1 MKALFWILS
10 AIALAVGLT
19 ALALRSST
27 GYVQIVWPPHR
38 IEVSLVLAAVTLLAG
53 FVLAYASLRLIA
65 AMVAMP
71 RQVRAYRAAR
81 QKRKGA
87 EALTSALHEF
97 FSGRYARAEK
107 AASTAMEL
115 SGEPGLA
122 AMLAA
127 RAAHELRAPE
137 RRDTYLA
144 RGAAHLSEGDALK
157 VITEADLLLKERR
170 SADAL
175 TVLQALPQKHTA
187 GLRLELRALQ
197 LAKEW
202 EKSLTVIDQLEKRNV
217 FDAAHARELRTLA
230 WVEHLKKRARD
241 IAALE
246 ETWRKAPDAQKR
258 EPRVVLAAA
267 QGFLALNAAHRA
279 AELIERSLDRDWD
292 SDLARLYGDCAAGDT
307 ARPIERAERWL
318 EAHPHDAA
326 LLLTLGKLCARQSL
340 WGKARNYID
349 ASLAVEPTLQAHL
362 AAARLHEQLNEADA
376 AQRHY
381 RKSLELALAKLEGDT
396 TNSELPAGSRP

>member
-1 MKALFWILS
+1 LKALFWILS

-19 ALALRSST
+19 ALALRSGS

-53 FVLAYASLRLIA
+53 FVLTYVSLRLIA

-71 RQVRAYRAAR
+71 RQVRAYREAR
-81 QKRKGA
+81 KQRKGT

-144 RGAAHLSEGDALK
+144 RGAAHLSEGDILK
-157 VITEADLLLKERR
+157 VITEADLMLKERR
-170 SADAL
+170 AADAL
-175 TVLQALPQKHTA
+175 TALQALPQKHTA

-202 EKSLTVIDQLEKRNV
+202 EKSLTVIDQLEKRKV
-217 FDAAHARELRTLA
+217 YDAAQARELRTLA
-230 WVEHLKKRARD
+230 WVEHLKKRASD
-241 IAALE
+241 IATLDEA
-246 ETWRKAPDAQKR
+246 WRKVPDAQKR
-258 EPRVVLAAA
+258 EPRVVRAAA
-267 QGFLALNAAHRA
+267 EGYSALDAAHRA
-279 AELIERSLDRDWD
+279 AEMIERSLDRDWD
-292 SDLARLYGDCAAGDT
+292 SDLARLYGDCAASDT
-307 ARPIERAERWL
+307 PRSIEHAERWL
-318 EAHPHDAA
+318 KAHPDDAA
-326 LLLTLGKLCARQSL
+326 LLLTLSKLCARQNL
-340 WGKARNYID
+340 WGKARNYVD
-349 ASLAVEPTLQAHL
+349 ASLSVEPTLEAHL
-362 AAARLHEQLNEADA
+362 AAAQLHEQLNETDA

-381 RKSLELALAKLEGDT
+381 RRSLDLALAKLEGHATD
-396 TNSELPAGSRP
+396 NKLPARRPA

>member
-19 ALALRSST
+19 ALALRSNS

-38 IEVSLVLAAVTLLAG
+38 IEVSLLLAAVTLLAG
-53 FVLAYASLRLIA
+53 FVLLYVSLRLIG

-71 RQVRAYRAAR
+71 RQVRAYRDAR
-81 QKRKGA
+81 KQRKGSD
-87 EALTSALHEF
+87 ALTSALHEF

-144 RGAAHLSEGDALK
+144 RGAAHLSEGDVLK
-157 VITEADLLLKERR
+157 VITEADLMLKERR

-175 TVLQALPQKHTA
+175 TALQALPQKHTA

-202 EKSLTVIDQLEKRNV
+202 EKSLTVIDQLEKRKV
-217 FDAAHARELRTLA
+217 YDAVQARELRTLA
-230 WVEHLKKRARD
+230 WIEHLKKRASD
-241 IAALE
+241 IATLDEA
-246 ETWRKAPDAQKR
+246 WRKVPDAHKR
-258 EPRVVLAAA
+258 EPRVVRAVA
-267 QGFLALNAAHRA
+267 QGYLMLNAAHRA
-279 AELIERSLDRDWD
+279 AELIERSLDREWD
-292 SDLARLYGDCAAGDT
+292 SDLARLYGDCAASDT
-307 ARPIERAERWL
+307 PRPIERAERWL
-318 EAHPHDAA
+318 ETHPNDAG
-326 LLLTLGKLCARQSL
+326 LLLTLGKLCARQNL

-349 ASLAVEPTLQAHL
+349 ASISVEPALDAHL

-381 RKSLELALAKLEGDT
+381 RKSLELALAKLEGNAADD
-396 TNSELPAGSRP
+396 ELPARSRA